1 MEYISV
7 VWKHNHRDEPVR
19 LVSELDE
26 ERFEVRKLE
35 FFRDGSVGFASK
47 ECDSA
52 RTRLGEVTVPPLAE
66 INEDPEFEG
75 VPITKSEFDQLWQ
88 KRCGTTALRP

>member
-7 VWKHNHRDEPVR
+7 IWKHSHRDEPVR
-19 LVSELDE
+19 LVSELDD

-35 FFRDGSVGFASK
+35 FFPDGSAGFASK

-52 RTRLGEVTVPPLAE
+52 GTRLGEFAVPPLAE
-66 INEDPEFEG
+66 INDDPQFEG
-75 VPITKSEFDQLWQ
+75 FSITQNEFDQLW
-88 KRCGTTALRP
+88 REHGATTAFKR